1 MIPKT
6 PYTPEQNMTLERLKS
21 LYELIRRMNSV
32 YDLPDLLEFVVE
44 RALYLTGGRRGLL
57 LLSDDYE
64 RKLTHI
70 AVSQGEALNQHDLEQ
85 TLSFVSTTVIKDV
98 LDWGEPRLI
107 ADLQTDQRY
116 EGAASKATLTFKK
129 VRSVLAVPLKVETQL
144 VGLIYID
151 HPRQSIFGQGDLDFL
166 SAFASQSALAIYRAQ
181 QHQRQ
186 VDELTLL
193 NQLSRSVVQ
202 VLDLDE
208 VLTRIVNEA
217 IRMLQIETGSVL
229 LLDEATQELF
239 FATSISNG
247 QRLKIPTRLQRDQ
260 GIAGWV
266 VTHQEPVCISQV
278 AQDPRWFGEVETG
291 FATRSLL
298 CVPLQIDGRV
308 LGVLQALNK
317 KSPDGFNQ
325 GDIARLSAFAAS
337 ATIALENARLFR
349 EASQARQLRALN
361 ELALAL
367 SSTLDLQT
375 ILNTGLEQSLLMLK
389 AKVGAIGLRDDWSQP
404 EIRSIQVNRGLA
416 EAPELAE
423 RQTRL
428 LDELLVLALN
438 SASDK
443 VLTFDQTQLEPYL
456 IQFNLTEANIGAVA
470 LAPIVISGQ
479 VSGALAL
486 SCAPPDVYREEEI
499 NLLASIARFI
509 GLSVQNSIHYTQ
521 VGAQATQLTYLNEV
535 GSALTRSLDLGH
547 VLKLIIAG
555 VNTLL
560 ETERASV
567 FLIDTE
573 TNELVL
579 RYSTDGEANI
589 RLPAPWQGIAGWVAT
604 HDQPALVNDTL
615 SDPRYLRQ
623 VAKEIGYEA
632 HSILC
637 VPLKVEGQV
646 IGVIEVLNKTGG
658 QQFNHYH
665 QVLLTELTK
674 WAAIA
679 LHNAR
684 LFDERGQAYQR
695 LAAEQQRRVAAETRG
710 AMAAIILD
718 MAHTMNNVI
727 GAIRVWAMQMEWAA
741 QVNPQVM
748 LVKFKDNLHRIRQ
761 NAEEAI
767 RLIST
772 MTDPLEEAALTPTD
786 VHDCLDKAVQSCW
799 WPENVRLNRAYGPD
813 VPLVRANAKR
823 LEAVFHNLLSN
834 AIQILAHRGGTI
846 RVSTA
851 RNAAGQAE
859 VIIADDGPGI
869 PPELQDRVFN
879 PGVSGK
885 EGGLGLGLWL
895 VETFIHQFDGT
906 INFTTAPEKGTAFTI
921 TLKSMIREIYH
932 A

>member
-1 MIPKT
+1 MRPKT
-6 PYTPEQNMTLERLKS
+6 PYIPEQNMTLERLKS

-32 YDLPDLLEFVVE
+32 YDLPKLLEFVVE

-57 LLSDDYE
+57 LLSDDYQ
-64 RKLTHI
+64 RQLTHI
-70 AVSQGEALNQHDLEQ
+70 AVTQGEALNQQDLDQ
-85 TLSFVSTTVIKDV
+85 ALSFVSTTVIKDV
-98 LDWGEPRLI
+98 LDWGEPRLV
-107 ADLQTDQRY
+107 ADLRTDQRY
-116 EGAASKATLTFKK
+116 ENIASTATLTFKK
-129 VRSVLAVPLKVETQL
+129 VRSVLAVPLKIETQL

-166 SAFASQSALAIYRAQ
+166 SAFASQAAQAIYRAQ

-193 NQLSRSVVQ
+193 NELSRSVVQ

-217 IRMLQIETGSVL
+217 IRMLKIETGSVL
-229 LLDEATQELF
+229 LLDEATSELY

-247 QRLKIPTRLQRDQ
+247 RRLQIPTRLRCNQ
-260 GIAGWV
+260 GVAGWV
-266 VTHQEPVCISQV
+266 VTHREPACISQV
-278 AQDPRWFGEVETG
+278 TQDSRWFGEVETG

-298 CVPLQIDGRV
+298 CVPLQINGRV

-317 KSPDGFNQ
+317 RSPDGFDQ

-337 ATIALENARLFR
+337 ATIALENARLFH

-375 ILNTGLEQSLLMLK
+375 ILNTGLEKSLLMLK
-389 AKVGAIGLRDDWSQP
+389 AKMGAIGLRDDWSQP
-404 EIRSIQVNRGLA
+404 EIRSIRVNHGLA
-416 EAPELAE
+416 EEPELAE
-423 RQTRL
+423 RQTHL
-428 LDELLVLALN
+428 LDELLALALTN
-438 SASDK
+438 AGDK
-443 VLTFDQTQLEPYL
+443 VLTLDQTQLQPYMVQTDL
-456 IQFNLTEANIGAVA
+456 IPANIGAVA

-479 VSGALAL
+479 ASGVLAL
-486 SCAPPDVYREEEI
+486 ICAPPDVFREEEI
-499 NLLASIARFI
+499 SLLTSIARFI

-535 GSALTRSLDLGH
+535 GGALTRSLDLGH

-560 ETERASV
+560 ETERSSV
-567 FLIDTE
+567 FLVDTD

-615 SDPRYLRQ
+615 SDPRYLRE
-623 VAKEIGYEA
+623 VAREIGYEA
-632 HSILC
+632 YSILC

-727 GAIRVWAMQMEWAA
+727 GAIRVWAMQMEWTAQTHPQAA
-741 QVNPQVM
+741 
-748 LVKFKDNLHRIRQ
+748 LGKYKDDLHRIRQ

-772 MTDPLEEAALTPTD
+772 MTDPLKEATLAPTD
-786 VHDCLDKAVQSCW
+786 VHDCLDKATQSCW
-799 WPENVRLNRAYGPD
+799 WPENVQLSRMYGPD
-813 VPLVRANAKR
+813 VPLARANAKR

-846 RVSTA
+846 DVSTCC
-851 RNAAGQAE
+851 NAAGEAE
-859 VIIADDGPGI
+859 IVIADDGPGI
-869 PPELQDRVFN
+869 PFELQDRVFN

-906 INFTTAPEKGTAFTI
+906 ISFTTSPQTGTAFTI
-921 TLKSMIREIYH
+921 TLQPMSVERSNV
-932 A
+932 

>member
-1 MIPKT
+1 
-6 PYTPEQNMTLERLKS
+6 MTLERLKS

-32 YDLPDLLEFVVE
+32 YDLSDLLEFVVE

-129 VRSVLAVPLKVETQL
+129 VRSVLAVPLKIETQL

-166 SAFASQSALAIYRAQ
+166 SAFASQAAMAIYRAQ

-193 NQLSRSVVQ
+193 NELSRSVVQ

-208 VLTRIVNEA
+208 VLTRIVTEA
-217 IRMLQIETGSVL
+217 IRMLHIETGSVL

-247 QRLKIPTRLQRDQ
+247 QRLKIPTRLRRDQ

-266 VTHQEPVCISQV
+266 VTHQEPACISQV

-325 GDIARLSAFAAS
+325 GDIARLSAFAVS

-375 ILNTGLEQSLLMLK
+375 ILNTGLEKSLLMLE
-389 AKVGAIGLRDDWSQP
+389 AKIGAIGLRDDWSQP
-404 EIRSIQVNRGLA
+404 EIHSIQINRGLA
-416 EAPELAE
+416 EESELAK

-428 LDELLVLALN
+428 LDALLALALN
-438 SASDK
+438 SPGDK
-443 VLTFDQTQLEPYL
+443 VLTLDQTEVQPYL
-456 IQFNLTEANIGAVA
+456 VQFNLAAINIGAVA
-470 LAPIVISGQ
+470 LVPILISGQ
-479 VSGALAL
+479 VSGALAVI
-486 SCAPPDVYREEEI
+486 CAAPDVYREEEI
-499 NLLASIARFI
+499 SLLASIARFI

-679 LHNAR
+679 VHNAR

-727 GAIRVWAMQMEWAA
+727 GAIRVWAMRMEWAV
-741 QVNPQVM
+741 QTNPQVA
-748 LVKFKDNLHRIRQ
+748 LVKYKDDLHHIRQ

-772 MTDPLEEAALTPTD
+772 MTDPLEEAALAPTD
-786 VHDCLDKAVQSCW
+786 AHDCLDKAVQSCW
-799 WPENVRLNRAYGPD
+799 WPENVQLRRAYGPD

-834 AIQILAHRGGTI
+834 AIQILAHRGGAI
-846 RVSTA
+846 LVSTTVT
-851 RNAAGQAE
+851 AAGEAQI
-859 VIIADDGPGI
+859 IIADDGPGI

-906 INFTTAPEKGTAFTI
+906 INFTTSPEKGTAFTI
-921 TLKSMIREIYH
+921 TLKSMIRD

>member
-1 MIPKT
+1 MKPKT
-6 PYTPEQNMTLERLKS
+6 PYTPEQNMTLERLKN

-129 VRSVLAVPLKVETQL
+129 VRSVLAVPLKIETQL

-166 SAFASQSALAIYRAQ
+166 SAFASQAAMAIYRAQ

-193 NQLSRSVVQ
+193 NELSRSVVQ

-208 VLTRIVNEA
+208 VLTRIVTEA
-217 IRMLQIETGSVL
+217 IRMLHIETGSVL

-247 QRLKIPTRLQRDQ
+247 QRLKIPTRLRRDQ

-266 VTHQEPVCISQV
+266 VTHQEPACISQV

-375 ILNTGLEQSLLMLK
+375 ILHIGLEKSLLMLK
-389 AKVGAIGLRDDWSQP
+389 AKMGAIGLRDDWGQP
-404 EIRSIQVNRGLA
+404 EIHSIQISRGLA
-416 EAPELAE
+416 EESELAE

-428 LDELLVLALN
+428 LDALLALTLN
-438 SASDK
+438 SPGDK
-443 VLTFDQTQLEPYL
+443 VLTLDQTEVQPYL
-456 IQFNLTEANIGAVA
+456 VQFNLAAINIGAAA
-470 LAPIVISGQ
+470 LVPILISGQ
-479 VSGALAL
+479 VSGALAVI
-486 SCAPPDVYREEEI
+486 CAAPDVYREEEI

-727 GAIRVWAMQMEWAA
+727 GAIRVWAMQMEWAVQA
-741 QVNPQVM
+741 NPQVA
-748 LVKFKDNLHRIRQ
+748 LVKYKDDLHHIRQ

-772 MTDPLEEAALTPTD
+772 MTDPLEEAALAPTD
-786 VHDCLDKAVQSCW
+786 AHDCLDKAVQSCW
-799 WPENVRLNRAYGPD
+799 WPENVQLSRAYGPD
-813 VPLVRANAKR
+813 VPLVQANAKR

-851 RNAAGQAE
+851 GNAVGEAQI
-859 VIIADDGPGI
+859 IIADDGPGI

-906 INFTTAPEKGTAFTI
+906 INFTTSPEKGTAFTI
-921 TLKSMIREIYH
+921 TLKSMMRDT
-932 A
+932 